1 MYFCIEI
8 NYKSYTKWI
17 EKNIK
22 ERNILEKL

>member
-17 EKNIK
+17 KKNIK
-22 ERNILEKL
+22 ERNTLKKL